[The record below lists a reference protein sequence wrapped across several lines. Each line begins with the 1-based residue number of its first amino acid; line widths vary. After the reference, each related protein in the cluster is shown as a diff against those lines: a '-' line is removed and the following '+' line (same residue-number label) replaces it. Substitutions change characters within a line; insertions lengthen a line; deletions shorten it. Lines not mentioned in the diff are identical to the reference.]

1 MKPGAKVSPNGTLNN
16 LFTWTENMKPGAK
29 VCWLNMIGNVHVLNS
44 TSNPVNSTCST
55 EFANDAGTVT

>member
-1 MKPGAKVSPNGTLNN
+1 
-16 LFTWTENMKPGAK
+16 MKPGAK